1 MITKTTKNPNATA
14 PNKRPAATMNLQD
27 RLYAALKED
36 RIKTKV
42 FLTNGFQMDG
52 IIKEVDN
59 FTILVLKDGQERM
72 IYKHAISTIEPTKKI
87 DNTTNRRQSSNT
99 NLQERLYTSLKEG
112 EIKAKI
118 YLTNGFQLD
127 GIIKDFDNFTIL
139 ILKDGREDMIY
150 KHAISTIEP
159 SKAVFY

>member
-1 MITKTTKNPNATA
+1 MAANN
-14 PNKRPAATMNLQD
+14 NKRPASTPSLQD
-27 RLYAALKED
+27 RLYTALRED

-42 FLTNGFQMDG
+42 FLTNGFQLDG

-72 IYKHAISTIEPTKKI
+72 IYKHAISTIEPSKK
-87 DNTTNRRQSSNT
+87 TNDTSNRKQSSNT
-99 NLQERLYTSLKEG
+99 NLQERLYASLKEG

-118 YLTNGFQLD
+118 YLTNGFQLE

-139 ILKDGREDMIY
+139 IVRDGKEDMIY

-159 SKAVFY
+159 SKAIFY